1 VLITVV
7 TGPMLARLPDY
18 AWFKNLIRPRT
29 AARRPARPLP
39 TGD

>member
-18 AWFKNLIRPRT
+18 AWFKRFVRRRT
-29 AARRPARPLP
+29 APAAAVLP
-39 TGD
+39 ATD